1 MKSILIFTTAVL
13 ASTAFAQQ
21 KSLQCDPKNNSFN
34 QSKMV
39 THCEMREQ
47 TVAFGGRLSVDPGQ
61 NGGVSIKA
69 WDQQNVLVRSK
80 VESAAA
86 DDGAARA
93 VGAQIRID
101 TSAGVVNAL
110 GPETNN
116 SQNWSVSYEIFVP
129 HQADLSVKTMNGGI
143 AINGVRGHIQFEAM
157 NGGVTLNR
165 LAGDVEGKTM
175 NGGVTVEL
183 AGDRWDGTKLDA
195 RTTNGGVTVSM
206 PERYSA
212 HFDTAT
218 SNGNLRVDFPMTV
231 RGEIGKK
238 LATDIGGGGPTI
250 HVETINGG
258 VSVKKSS

>member
-86 DDGAARA
+86 DDGSARA
-93 VGAQIRID
+93 VGAQIRIE
-101 TSAGVVNAL
+101 TS
-110 GPETNN
+110 
-116 SQNWSVSYEIFVP
+116 
-129 HQADLSVKTMNGGI
+129 
-143 AINGVRGHIQFEAM
+143 
-157 NGGVTLNR
+157 
-165 LAGDVEGKTM
+165 
-175 NGGVTVEL
+175 
-183 AGDRWDGTKLDA
+183 
-195 RTTNGGVTVSM
+195 
-206 PERYSA
+206 
-212 HFDTAT
+212 
-218 SNGNLRVDFPMTV
+218 
-231 RGEIGKK
+231 
-238 LATDIGGGGPTI
+238 GGGG
-250 HVETINGG
+250 EG
-258 VSVKKSS
+258 V

>member
-1 MKSILIFTTAVL
+1 MKVTTILTAAAIVA
-13 ASTAFAQQ
+13 ASALAQQ
-21 KSLQCDPKNNSFN
+21 KSLSCDHGGMN

-47 TVAFGGRLSVDPGQ
+47 TVPFGGRLSVNPGQ

-69 WDQQNVLVRSK
+69 WDQASVLVRSK
-80 VESAAA
+80 VESLGT

-93 VGAQIRID
+93 IGSQIRVD

-110 GPETNN
+110 GPETNK

-129 HQADLSVKTMNGGI
+129 RQADLSVKTMNGGI
-143 AINGVRGHIQFEAM
+143 NIAGVRGHIQFEAM
-157 NGGVTLNR
+157 NGGVTLTR

-175 NGGVTVEL
+175 NGGVNVEL

-195 RTTNGGVTVSM
+195 RTTNGGVNVTM

-212 HFDTAT
+212 HFETGT
-218 SNGNLRVDFPMTV
+218 TNGNLRVDFPMTV

-238 LATDIGGGGPTI
+238 LATDIGSGGPTI

-258 VSVKKSS
+258 VNLKKSS